1 MRIVEEDR
9 SEGEEMIWKENKE
22 GWERMG
28 GRGRTEEQ
36 KRRWEGI
43 EENIGE
49 EGKKRRGE
57 KKSIV

>member
-22 GWERMG
+22 GGERMG

-49 EGKKRRGE
+49 EGKKRRGD